1 MDLKN
6 IHDIVVERM
15 TITLTDS
22 ENHCSMTLEEGITIY
37 DVVVALKQLTDSRR
51 RSLKEN
57 RGPKKNYYVPT
68 GKPRGR
74 PRKVPAESAAEKI
87 DSPSGV

>member
-1 MDLKN
+1 
-6 IHDIVVERM
+6 M
-15 TITLTDS
+15 TITVTDS
-22 ENHCSMTLEEGITIY
+22 ETNCTMTLPDGVTMY
-37 DVVVALKQLTDSRR
+37 DVSIALKQLADSRR

-74 PRKVPAESAAEKI
+74 PRKVPADFLPAAAESAAEKI
-87 DSPSGV
+87 DPPSGV

>member
-1 MDLKN
+1 
-6 IHDIVVERM
+6 M
-15 TITLTDS
+15 TLTLTDS
-22 ENHCSMTLEEGITIY
+22 ENQCSMTLPEGVTVY
-37 DVVVALKQLTDSRR
+37 DVIVALKQLADSRH

-74 PRKVPAESAAEKI
+74 PRKVPADSSPAAAEKI
-87 DSPSGV
+87 DTPSGV